1 MNTNF
6 LVGGSTQPGIEH
18 KFIASVADA
27 PCTQPLIEL
36 SLSSLLI
43 SLAKIM
49 LFTKTQFLT
58 KQELICVILFFN
70 NV

>member
-6 LVGGSTQPGIEH
+6 LVFGLTQLGIEH

-27 PCTQPLIEL
+27 PSTQPLIGL
-36 SLSSLLI
+36 PLSSLLI
-43 SLAKIM
+43 CQTKVM